1 MLPSVSCNRTMFK
14 TFLSRKFFSLL
25 LSSTIGQLVI
35 TVLTLSDSVIAGVM
49 LGEDAVAAICL
60 VAPAYSLS
68 AFGGCLIALGVPI
81 IYNRAMGEFDKEKAD
96 RCFSFGLLTSLAMGL
111 ILYTVF
117 MLFGDAYLRFYEPST
132 VVFNAARDYFFWYKY
147 TFLLLPLYTLMYE
160 MVLADGDETL
170 SMVSGIVQ
178 ILGNIVCSI
187 VLAKFIGI
195 EGIGLGSLVG
205 TSAALIVSF
214 AHLLRKGNS
223 LKLGFYFSFQWVVDV
238 LKYSV
243 IDAGA
248 YLFLA
253 CYIAAMNRFIT
264 FAFGP
269 EMLVL
274 GAVILFMKEVQV
286 LFDGVGEAFT
296 PLMNIYLGEESYD
309 AVKKCYRLSLKT
321 AVVEGL
327 VLMLL
332 MILISP
338 FIVKLYDISDPVA
351 CSYAVGGVRIEAL
364 GLVFLSLL
372 YLLSSYYLLIDKIKL
387 GFMMS
392 ALRDV
397 LVAAPVCIILGYF
410 FGIYGMFAGVAIG
423 PAVAYVITVLYIRLR
438 YGKDNYP
445 LLLADKL
452 KGFKHKFYEFKLDP
466 KSIVE
471 TQQQVEKYLCENGI
485 DRKIVSKVKL
495 LIEDLY
501 MLIYEK
507 NGVDKEVYAECT
519 VIIREAGVQIITKD
533 DGVLFDLSSDD
544 VIAGSIIEFMVSG
557 YMEKLKDNKKYLT
570 TMSYNRNTFR
580 INYEE

>member
-1 MLPSVSCNRTMFK
+1 M
-14 TFLSRKFFSLL
+14 
-25 LSSTIGQLVI
+25 LSSSISLLVI
-35 TVLTLSDSVIAGVM
+35 TVLALSDTLIAGVM
-49 LGEDAVAAICL
+49 LGEEAVSAICL
-60 VAPAYSLS
+60 VVPAYSL
-68 AFGGCLIALGVPI
+68 AGFAGCLISLGVPI
-81 IYNRAMGEFDKEKAD
+81 IYSRAMGEFNKERAD
-96 RCFSFGLLTSLAMGL
+96 RCFAFGVFMAVTMGL
-111 ILYTVF
+111 VLYIVF

-132 VVFNAARDYFFWYKY
+132 VVFNAAKDYFFWYKY
-147 TFLLLPLYTLMYE
+147 TILLLPIMTLMDE

-178 ILGNIVCSI
+178 IVGNIVCSI
-187 VLAKFIGI
+187 VFAKFVGI
-195 EGIGLGSLVG
+195 EGIGFGSFIGTLV
-205 TSAALIVSF
+205 ALLVAF

-223 LKLGFYFSFQWVVDV
+223 LKLGFYFSLKLLVDV
-238 LKYSV
+238 VKYSA
-243 IDAGA
+243 IDAGT

-253 CYIAAMNRFIT
+253 CFTAVMNRFIT
-264 FAFGP
+264 FAYGP

-274 GAVILFMKEVQV
+274 GAVILFVKEVQIV
-286 LFDGVGEAFT
+286 FDGIGEAFT

-309 AVKKCYRLSLKT
+309 GVKKCYGLSKKT
-321 AVVEGL
+321 AVVEGV
-327 VLMLL
+327 VLTLL
-332 MILISP
+332 MILVSP

-387 GFMMS
+387 GFVMS

-397 LVAAPVCIILGYF
+397 LVVTPACIALGYF
-410 FGIYGMFAGVAIG
+410 FGIYGMFAGVAVG
-423 PAVAYVITVLYIRLR
+423 PAIAYAISVLYIRIR
-438 YGKDNYP
+438 YGAENYP
-445 LLLADKL
+445 LLLTDKL

-507 NGVDKEVYAECT
+507 NGADKAVYAECT
-519 VIIREAGVQIITKD
+519 VIIRDTGVQIITKD
-533 DGVLFDLSSDD
+533 DGVLFDLSNED
-544 VIAGSIIEFMVSG
+544 VVAGSIVEFMVSG

-570 TMSYNRNTFR
+570 TMSYNRNTFK
-580 INYEE
+580 IKYEG

>member
-1 MLPSVSCNRTMFK
+1 M
-14 TFLSRKFFSLL
+14 
-25 LSSTIGQLVI
+25 LSSSISLLVI
-35 TVLTLSDSVIAGVM
+35 TVLALSDTLIAGVM
-49 LGEDAVAAICL
+49 LGEEAVSAICL
-60 VAPAYSLS
+60 VVPAYSL
-68 AFGGCLIALGVPI
+68 AGFGACVVALGIPI
-81 IYNRAMGEFDKEKAD
+81 LYNRAMGEFNKEKAD
-96 RCFSFGLLTSLAMGL
+96 RCFAFGLFMAVVMGL

-132 VVFNAARDYFFWYKY
+132 SVFNAAKDYFFWYKY
-147 TFLLLPLYTLMYE
+147 TILLLPIMTLMDE

-178 ILGNIVCSI
+178 IVGNIVCSI
-187 VLAKFIGI
+187 VFAKFVGI
-195 EGIGLGSLVG
+195 EGIGFGSFIGTLV
-205 TSAALIVSF
+205 ALLVAF

-223 LKLGFYFSFQWVVDV
+223 LKFGFYFSLKLLVDV
-238 LKYSV
+238 VKYSA
-243 IDAGA
+243 IDAGT

-253 CYIAAMNRFIT
+253 CFTAVMNRFIT
-264 FAFGP
+264 FAYGP

-274 GAVILFMKEVQV
+274 GAVILFVKEIQIV
-286 LFDGVGEAFT
+286 FDGVGEAFT

-309 AVKKCYRLSLKT
+309 AVKKCYNLSLKT

-327 VLMLL
+327 ALTLL
-332 MILISP
+332 MILVAP
-338 FIVKLYDISDPVA
+338 FIVELYDISDPAVY
-351 CSYAVGGVRIEAL
+351 SYAVLGVQIEVF

-387 GFMMS
+387 GFVMS

-397 LVAAPVCIILGYF
+397 LVVTPVCVVLGYF

-423 PAVAYVITVLYIRLR
+423 PALTYVITVLYIRFR

-445 LLLADKL
+445 LLLSEKL
-452 KGFKHKFYEFKLDP
+452 KGFKHKFYEFKLNP
-466 KSIVE
+466 ESIVG
-471 TQQQVEKYLCENGI
+471 TQHQVEKFLVENNIGKKTI
-485 DRKIVSKVKL
+485 SKVKL

-507 NGVDKEVYAECT
+507 NGVDKAVYAECT
-519 VIIREAGVQIITKD
+519 VIIRETDVQIITKD
-533 DGVLFDLSSDD
+533 DGVLFDLSSED
-544 VIAGSIIEFMVSG
+544 VVAGSIVEFMVSG

-580 INYEE
+580 IKYEG

>member
-1 MLPSVSCNRTMFK
+1 MFK

-25 LSSTIGQLVI
+25 LSSSISILVI
-35 TVLTLSDSVIAGVM
+35 SVLALSDSVIAGVM
-49 LGEDAVAAICL
+49 LGEDAVMAICL
-60 VAPAYSLS
+60 VVPAYSL
-68 AFGGCLIALGVPI
+68 AGFGACVVALGIPI
-81 IYNRAMGEFDKEKAD
+81 LYNRAMGEFNKEKAD
-96 RCFSFGLLTSLAMGL
+96 RCFAFGLFMAVVMGL

-132 VVFNAARDYFFWYKY
+132 SVFNAAKDYFFWYKY
-147 TFLLLPLYTLMYE
+147 TILLLPIMTLMDE

-178 ILGNIVCSI
+178 IVGNIVCSI
-187 VLAKFIGI
+187 VLAKFVGV
-195 EGIGLGSLVG
+195 EGIGFGSFFGTAAAVLV
-205 TSAALIVSF
+205 TF
-214 AHLLRKGNS
+214 AHFLRKGNS
-223 LKLGFYFSFQWVVDV
+223 LKLGFFFSFKWLVDV
-238 LKYSV
+238 VKYSA
-243 IDAGA
+243 IDAGT

-253 CYIAAMNRFIT
+253 CFTVAMNRFIT
-264 FAFGP
+264 FAYGP

-274 GAVILFMKEVQV
+274 GAVILFVKEVQIV
-286 LFDGVGEAFT
+286 FDGVGEAFT

-309 AVKKCYRLSLKT
+309 AVKKCYNLSLKT

-327 VLMLL
+327 ALTLL
-332 MILISP
+332 MILVAP
-338 FIVKLYDISDPVA
+338 FIVELYDISDPAVY
-351 CSYAVGGVRIEAL
+351 SYAVLGVRIEVF

-387 GFMMS
+387 GFVMS

-397 LVAAPVCIILGYF
+397 LVVTPVCVVLGYF

-423 PAVAYVITVLYIRLR
+423 PALTYVITVLYIRFR

-445 LLLADKL
+445 LLLSEKL
-452 KGFKHKFYEFKLDP
+452 KGFKHKFYEFKLNP
-466 KSIVE
+466 ESIVG
-471 TQQQVEKYLCENGI
+471 TQHQVEKFLVENNI
-485 DRKIVSKVKL
+485 EQKTISKAKL

-507 NGVDKEVYAECT
+507 NGADKAVYAECT
-519 VIIREAGVQIITKD
+519 VIIRETGVQIITKD
-533 DGVLFDLSSDD
+533 DGVLFDLSSED

-557 YMEKLKDNKKYLT
+557 YMEKLKENKKYLT

-580 INYEE
+580 IKYEG

>member
-1 MLPSVSCNRTMFK
+1 MFK

-25 LSSTIGQLVI
+25 LSCTIGQLVI

-60 VAPAYSLS
+60 VVPAYSL
-68 AFGGCLIALGVPI
+68 AGCGACMIALGVPI
-81 IYNRAMGEFDKEKAD
+81 LYNRAMGEFDKEKAD
-96 RCFSFGLLTSLAMGL
+96 RCFSFGLLTTIVMGL

-132 VVFNAARDYFFWYKY
+132 VVFNAAKEYFFWYKY

-160 MVLADGDETL
+160 MVLADGDEIL

-178 ILGNIVCSI
+178 IIGNIVCSI

-195 EGIGLGSLVG
+195 EGIGFGSFIG
-205 TSAALIVSF
+205 TLLAVLISF

-223 LKLGFYFSFQWVVDV
+223 LKLGFFFSFKWVVEV
-238 LKYSV
+238 CKYSA

-253 CYIAAMNRFIT
+253 CYIAVMNRFIT
-264 FAFGP
+264 FAYGP

-274 GAVILFMKEVQV
+274 GAVILFVREIQV
-286 LFDGVGEAFT
+286 MFDGVGEAFT

-309 AVKKCYRLSLKT
+309 AVKKCYSLSLKT

-327 VLMLL
+327 ALTVLM
-332 MILISP
+332 IFVAP
-338 FIVKLYDISDPVA
+338 FIVELYDISDPA
-351 CSYAVGGVRIEAL
+351 AYSYAVFGVRIEVL
-364 GLVFLSLL
+364 GLVFLSVL
-372 YLLSSYYLLIDKIKL
+372 YMLSSYYLLIDKIKL

-397 LVAAPVCIILGYF
+397 LVVTPVCVVLGYF
-410 FGIYGMFAGVAIG
+410 FGVYGMFVGVAIG
-423 PAVAYVITVLYIRLR
+423 PALTYVIMVLYIRLR

-445 LLLADKL
+445 LLLSEKIN
-452 KGFKHKFYEFKLDP
+452 GVKHEFYEFKLNP
-466 KSIVE
+466 ESIVG
-471 TQQQVEKYLCENGI
+471 TQHQVEKFLAENNI
-485 DRKIVSKVKL
+485 EKKIISKAKL

-507 NGVDKEVYAECT
+507 NGVDKAVYAECT
-519 VIIREAGVQIITKD
+519 VIIRETDVQIITKD
-533 DGVLFDLSSDD
+533 DGVLFDLSSED

-557 YMEKLKDNKKYLT
+557 YMEKLKENKKYLT

-580 INYEE
+580 IKYEA

>member
-1 MLPSVSCNRTMFK
+1 MFK

-25 LSSTIGQLVI
+25 LSCTIGQLVI

-60 VAPAYSLS
+60 VVPAYSL
-68 AFGGCLIALGVPI
+68 AGCGACMIALGVPI
-81 IYNRAMGEFDKEKAD
+81 LYNRAMGEFNKEKAD
-96 RCFSFGLLTSLAMGL
+96 RCFSFGLLTTIVMGL

-132 VVFNAARDYFFWYKY
+132 VVFNAAKEYFFWYKY

-178 ILGNIVCSI
+178 IIGNIACSI

-195 EGIGLGSLVG
+195 EGIGFGSFIG
-205 TSAALIVSF
+205 TLLAVLISF

-223 LKLGFYFSFQWVVDV
+223 LKLGFFFSFKWVVEV
-238 LKYSV
+238 CKYSA
-243 IDAGA
+243 IDAGE

-253 CYIAAMNRFIT
+253 CFIAVMNRFIT
-264 FAFGP
+264 FAYGP

-274 GAVILFMKEVQV
+274 GAVILFVREIQV
-286 LFDGVGEAFT
+286 MFDGVGEAFT

-309 AVKKCYRLSLKT
+309 AVKKCYSLSLKT

-327 VLMLL
+327 ALTVLM
-332 MILISP
+332 IFVAP
-338 FIVKLYDISDPVA
+338 FIVELYDISDPA
-351 CSYAVGGVRIEAL
+351 AYSYAVFGVRIEVL
-364 GLVFLSLL
+364 GLVFLSVL
-372 YLLSSYYLLIDKIKL
+372 YMLSSYYLLIDKIKL

-397 LVAAPVCIILGYF
+397 LVVTPVCVVLGFF
-410 FGIYGMFAGVAIG
+410 FGVYGMFVGVAIG
-423 PAVAYVITVLYIRLR
+423 PALTYVIMVLYIRLR

-445 LLLADKL
+445 LLLSEKIN
-452 KGFKHKFYEFKLDP
+452 GVKHGFYEFKLNP
-466 KSIVE
+466 ESIVG
-471 TQQQVEKYLCENGI
+471 TQHQVEKFLAENNI
-485 DRKIVSKVKL
+485 EKKIISKAKL

-507 NGVDKEVYAECT
+507 NGADKEVYAECT
-519 VIIREAGVQIITKD
+519 VIIREKDVQIITKD

-544 VIAGSIIEFMVSG
+544 VVAGSIVEFMVSG

-580 INYEE
+580 INYEV

>member
-1 MLPSVSCNRTMFK
+1 MFK

-25 LSSTIGQLVI
+25 LSCTIGQLVI

-60 VAPAYSLS
+60 VVPAYSL
-68 AFGGCLIALGVPI
+68 AGCGACMIALGVPI
-81 IYNRAMGEFDKEKAD
+81 LYNRAMGEFDKEKAD
-96 RCFSFGLLTSLAMGL
+96 RCFSFGLLTTIVMGL

-132 VVFNAARDYFFWYKY
+132 VVFNAAKEYFFWYKY

-160 MVLADGDETL
+160 MVLADGDEIL

-178 ILGNIVCSI
+178 IIGNIVCSI

-195 EGIGLGSLVG
+195 EGIGFGSFIG
-205 TSAALIVSF
+205 TLLAVLISF

-223 LKLGFYFSFQWVVDV
+223 LKLGFFFSFKWVVEV
-238 LKYSV
+238 CKYSA

-253 CYIAAMNRFIT
+253 CYIAVMNRFIT
-264 FAFGP
+264 FAYGP

-274 GAVILFMKEVQV
+274 GAVILFVREIQV
-286 LFDGVGEAFT
+286 MFDGVGEAFT

-309 AVKKCYRLSLKT
+309 AVKKCYSLSLKT

-327 VLMLL
+327 ALTVLM
-332 MILISP
+332 IFVAP
-338 FIVKLYDISDPVA
+338 FIVELYDISDPA
-351 CSYAVGGVRIEAL
+351 AYSYAVFGVRIEVL
-364 GLVFLSLL
+364 GLVFLSVL
-372 YLLSSYYLLIDKIKL
+372 YMLSSYYLLIDKIKL

-397 LVAAPVCIILGYF
+397 LVVTPVCVVLGYF
-410 FGIYGMFAGVAIG
+410 FGVYGMFVGVAIG
-423 PAVAYVITVLYIRLR
+423 PALTYVIMVLYIRLR

-445 LLLADKL
+445 LLLSEKIN
-452 KGFKHKFYEFKLDP
+452 GVKHEFYEFKLNP
-466 KSIVE
+466 ESIVG
-471 TQQQVEKYLCENGI
+471 TQHQVEKFLAENNI
-485 DRKIVSKVKL
+485 EKKIISKAKL

-507 NGVDKEVYAECT
+507 NGADKEVYAECT
-519 VIIREAGVQIITKD
+519 VIIREKDVQIITKD

-544 VIAGSIIEFMVSG
+544 VVAGSIVEFMVSG

-570 TMSYNRNTFR
+570 TMSYNRNTFK
-580 INYEE
+580 IKYEG

>member
-1 MLPSVSCNRTMFK
+1 MFK

-60 VAPAYSLS
+60 VVPAYSL
-68 AFGGCLIALGVPI
+68 AGFWGCLVALGVPI
-81 IYNRAMGEFDKEKAD
+81 IYNRAMGEFDKKKAD
-96 RCFSFGLLTSLAMGL
+96 RCFAFGLFMSLLMGV
-111 ILYTVF
+111 ILFVTF
-117 MLFGDAYLRFYEPST
+117 MVIGDAYLRFYEPSSI
-132 VVFNAARDYFFWYKY
+132 VFGAAKDYFFWYKF
-147 TFLLLPLYTLMYE
+147 TFLLLPLYTLMYV

-178 ILGNIVCSI
+178 IVGNIVCSI
-187 VLAKFIGI
+187 VLVKFIGI
-195 EGIGLGSLVG
+195 AGIGLGSFIG
-205 TSAALIVSF
+205 TAAAILVSF
-214 AHLLRKGNS
+214 AHLLRQGNS
-223 LKLGFYFSFQWVVDV
+223 LKFGFYFSFRWLIDVV
-238 LKYSV
+238 KYSAV
-243 IDAGA
+243 DAGS

-253 CYIAAMNRFIT
+253 CYIAVMNRFIT
-264 FAFGP
+264 FAYGP

-274 GAVILFMKEVQV
+274 GAIVLFIKEIQV
-286 LFDGVGEAFT
+286 LFDGVGESFS

-309 AVKKCYRLSLKT
+309 AVKKCYRLSQKT

-327 VLMLL
+327 ALTLLML
-332 MILISP
+332 IVAP
-338 FIVKLYDISDPVA
+338 FVVKLYDISDPLMY
-351 CSYAVGGVRIEAL
+351 SYAVGGARIEVL

-397 LVAAPVCIILGYF
+397 LVVTPVCVILGYF
-410 FGIYGMFAGVAIG
+410 FGVYGMFAGVAVS
-423 PAVAYVITVLYIRLR
+423 PALAYVISVLYIRIR
-438 YGKDNYP
+438 YGAENYP

-452 KGFKHKFYEFKLDP
+452 KGFKHKFYELKLDP
-466 KSIVE
+466 ASIVK
-471 TQQQVEKYLCENGI
+471 TQQQAEKFLCENGV

-495 LIEDLY
+495 LIEDIY

-507 NGVDKEVYAECT
+507 NGVDKAVYAECT
-519 VIIREAGVQIITKD
+519 VIIRETGVQIITKD

-544 VIAGSIIEFMVSG
+544 VIAGSIVEFMVSS

-570 TMSYNRNTFR
+570 TMSYNRNTFKVNNEVR
-580 INYEE
+580 V